1 MFGMWDGILT
11 FLMRHVGARTDAA
24 NPAGSLHAKAG
35 AIKNVVDRINTSV
48 GSSGDAPNRNGSLH
62 AKISN
67 LDISRKIPKINV
79 VNTTAMSFSPFN
91 ISGSGYLIGLGIF
104 ADYNL
109 PRLIVTIDGNTLV
122 SSEYVSSTAFV
133 IPLLHRFNQNARIT
147 LNFDGS
153 TNVTALLTYIL
164 D

>member
-1 MFGMWDGILT
+1 MWEAILG
-11 FLMRHVGARTDAA
+11 FLTGQLGTRNDSPSAT
-24 NPAGSLHAKAG
+24 GSLHAKAG
-35 AIKNVVDRINTSV
+35 AIKNVVDTINTSV

-67 LDISRKIPKINV
+67 LDISRRIPKINV
-79 VNTTAMSFSPFN
+79 ANATATSFSPFN

-104 ADYNL
+104 AANNIPKL
-109 PRLIVTIDGNTLV
+109 TVTIDGNTLV
-122 SSEYVSSTAFV
+122 SSEYVRSTAFA

-147 LNFDGS
+147 LNFDAS